1 MQQLT
6 YILRRLADLIETYP
20 DGFTISS
27 DMTEVPTKGYAV
39 AVTQNCFGLEGL
51 GRVLHEVGINPT
63 YHIGGWLDKNS
74 GLFYFDAVRVVESL
88 AEAKKIAA
96 ETCQLAI
103 FDLENGIEI
112 RL

>member
-1 MQQLT
+1 MP
-6 YILRRLADLIETYP
+6 RRVHHFIGHDRGTH
-20 DGFTISS
+20 
-27 DMTEVPTKGYAV
+27 KGYAV

-51 GRVLHEVGINPT
+51 GRVLHEVGTDPT
-63 YHIGGWLDKNS
+63 YHIGGWLDSKS

-88 AEAKKIAA
+88 AEAKQIAE

-103 FDLENGIEI
+103 FDLENGTEI